1 MNTMKRLPKYD
12 FANAKLNITPGSHRV
27 GDKIRHFIDQT
38 EENDIKNVSN
48 NKVCSH
54 RNYEQERI
62 NSVIIWLKKAKKD
75 MDIHTFSISAYEAD
89 KLQELRNKVNILN
102 EKLNTLNMFLEQ
114 RLKGAELVQFYKD
127 LVSQCK
133 DLVNYMQTL
142 KLPDT
147 KSVVLE
153 LTDAGPGVGKSNRDV
168 RMRATEKVRL
178 DNLDLYARIHR
189 ATGDCQNE
197 VERTQAAVGRAIV
210 DRGSIKWKHKS
221 IEDYDNAKQLSFD
234 EYEKL
239 EEDITIHNVLET
251 CKDLSSR
258 VDGSPG
264 PRGDFMEG
272 LVSEDKSDLFYTD
285 AKYLKDFLDASETKK
300 HSLSGYHYYFKLQ
313 SFYEK
318 HFEEGELYIEFR
330 KNSCIEGIDN
340 GTLCDFC
347 QNGWRSTIIS
357 RIPRPFPGQNYQYL
371 SVKDTPLYDDDGSFR
386 KPDDFQPRA
395 QIRKLHKSGL
405 LCSQDK
411 EKVDEKDDQP
421 KLHRTS
427 PKSSSEDEDDTE
439 DTQES
444 DSPGDTDIESFGDAS
459 SSENES
465 EHSTIL
471 RMDSSEKLC
480 DLCNETTS
488 SFECS
493 DCELVYC
500 EECCNT
506 FHSKGAL
513 KSHRFQ
519 KLRINQS
526 GNITCENCTELDSSL
541 FCEDCS
547 LYYCSQCSSNIHQR
561 GALARHILKNVDT
574 SNTTVNLTGG
584 NVWENTALGWFS
596 HPKDKTK
603 SDDLNLFHENGR
615 TLKKQYFDEP
625 HSFNRNL
632 ISRSDD
638 IQKKLNEM
646 KEKAVKLKNKSVL
659 FGQDS
664 RKPGRSVQGYE
675 TKKQRHSRR
684 KALKRKIERRIQNGH
699 LLIKNIC
706 PNLNYCKNKYIIKG
720 MTSLLQ
726 INSHLSDIDMTTI
739 DVHQVEGLKTAAR
752 QVQDAYWQEYDIF
765 YEVNSNAVEE
775 SVDTDQN
782 MSETSDSD

>member
-1 MNTMKRLPKYD
+1 
-12 FANAKLNITPGSHRV
+12 
-27 GDKIRHFIDQT
+27 
-38 EENDIKNVSN
+38 
-48 NKVCSH
+48 
-54 RNYEQERI
+54 
-62 NSVIIWLKKAKKD
+62 
-75 MDIHTFSISAYEAD
+75 
-89 KLQELRNKVNILN
+89 
-102 EKLNTLNMFLEQ
+102 
-114 RLKGAELVQFYKD
+114 
-127 LVSQCK
+127 
-133 DLVNYMQTL
+133 
-142 KLPDT
+142 
-147 KSVVLE
+147 
-153 LTDAGPGVGKSNRDV
+153 
-168 RMRATEKVRL
+168 
-178 DNLDLYARIHR
+178 
-189 ATGDCQNE
+189 
-197 VERTQAAVGRAIV
+197 
-210 DRGSIKWKHKS
+210 
-221 IEDYDNAKQLSFD
+221 
-234 EYEKL
+234 
-239 EEDITIHNVLET
+239 
-251 CKDLSSR
+251 
-258 VDGSPG
+258 
-264 PRGDFMEG
+264 ME
-272 LVSEDKSDLFYTD
+272 
-285 AKYLKDFLDASETKK
+285 
-300 HSLSGYHYYFKLQ
+300 
-313 SFYEK
+313 
-318 HFEEGELYIEFR
+318 
-330 KNSCIEGIDN
+330 
-340 GTLCDFC
+340 
-347 QNGWRSTIIS
+347 
-357 RIPRPFPGQNYQYL
+357 
-371 SVKDTPLYDDDGSFR
+371 
-386 KPDDFQPRA
+386 
-395 QIRKLHKSGL
+395 
-405 LCSQDK
+405 
-411 EKVDEKDDQP
+411 
-421 KLHRTS
+421 
-427 PKSSSEDEDDTE
+427 
-439 DTQES
+439 
-444 DSPGDTDIESFGDAS
+444 
-459 SSENES
+459 
-465 EHSTIL
+465 
-471 RMDSSEKLC
+471 SSEKIC

-574 SNTTVNLTGG
+574 SNTIVNLTGG
-584 NVWENTALGWFS
+584 NVWENTAL
-596 HPKDKTK
+596 DKTK

-706 PNLNYCKNKYIIKG
+706 PNLNYCKNKYVIKG

-726 INSHLSDIDMTTI
+726 INFHLSDIDMTTI
-739 DVHQVEGLKTAAR
+739 DVHQVEGLKSVDMANLVALFECNTGIFNHHTKCLLLE
-752 QVQDAYWQEYDIF
+752 QLQDKVQDAYWQEYDIF